1 MTNRIAAVL
10 FALIVLLLAADHF
23 VLHWNLP
30 LHLGRAMVQFVEYA
44 SFWRK

>member
-10 FALIVLLLAADHF
+10 FGLIVLLFVADYF

-30 LHLGRAMVQFVEYA
+30 LLLGRAMVHFVEYV